1 MNNATFRQLGL
12 SCLVAATL
20 GCAPSVLGGENDAAA
35 LQQKVML
42 CVACHGA
49 DGIGK
54 SSLYPNLR
62 GQKAAYLEQQLKNFR
77 SGARKAP
84 NMERMARPL
93 SDEDIADIAAFFASL
108 NPDMAR
114 SPDQAAAGER

>member
-1 MNNATFRQLGL
+1 MAAALGL
-12 SCLVAATL
+12 APTAFAEENEAT
-20 GCAPSVLGGENDAAA
+20 A

-54 SSLYPNLR
+54 SAMYPNLR
-62 GQKAAYLEQQLKNFR
+62 GQKAAYLEQQLRNFR
-77 SGARKAP
+77 SGERKAP
-84 NMERMARPL
+84 DMERMARPL

-114 SPDQAAAGER
+114 SPDQTAAEER